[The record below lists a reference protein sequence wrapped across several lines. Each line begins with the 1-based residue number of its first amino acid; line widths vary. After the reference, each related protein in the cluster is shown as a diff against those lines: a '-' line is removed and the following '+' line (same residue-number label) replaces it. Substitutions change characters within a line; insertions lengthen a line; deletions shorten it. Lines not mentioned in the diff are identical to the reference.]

1 MRNECVRTV
10 YSKLKRM
17 EKKYIGMACCKLKC
31 MVRIYSELKCI
42 VNKCIRMTCC
52 KLKYVGMICY
62 KNICFENEYSKL
74 PVQFSRESCFGSFG
88 SLQVKNRNAEQ
99 ARIRHSSGSFSDSIL
114 QNSTRKEANL
124 GSVVWL
130 DEQRVNVFMG

>member
-62 KNICFENEYSKL
+62 KNICFKNEYRSPWKPCL
-74 PVQFSRESCFGSFG
+74 DHLLISR
-88 SLQVKNRNAEQ
+88 L
-99 ARIRHSSGSFSDSIL
+99 RI
-114 QNSTRKEANL
+114 E
-124 GSVVWL
+124 
-130 DEQRVNVFMG
+130 M